1 MPRVHPTSVVSEQCE
16 IASDAHVGPFCVITG
31 QVRLEAGVQ
40 LLGHVHLSGPVRIGP
55 RTVVYPFACLGFPPQ
70 DYKFKPGDATA
81 GVTVGAECIIRE
93 HVTVHAASKME
104 RPTTLGD
111 RVFMMVNSHVGHDGQ
126 VGSGVILVNNVALGG
141 HSEVHDGAI
150 VSGSSVI
157 HQFTRVGRLAF
168 LQGDT
173 AVSMDVPPFCLAYG
187 HNAMAGINLVGL
199 RRAGLPREQITRI
212 REAFRLAFRRPLTKP
227 ERTAVLEKLGAD
239 CPPVMEMARFVAEA
253 KKIVLP
259 PEGRTG
265 DEEVV
270 E

>member
-1 MPRVHPTSVVSEQCE
+1 MPKVHPTAVVSTECE
-16 IASDAHVGPFCVITG
+16 LAPDAEVGPFCVVDGPIRLG
-31 QVRLEAGVQ
+31 AGVRL
-40 LLGHVHLSGPVRIGP
+40 LGNVHVSGPVRIGAG
-55 RTVVYPFACLGFPPQ
+55 TVVYPFACLGFPPQ

-93 HVTVHAASKME
+93 HVTIHAASKTD
-104 RPTTLGD
+104 RPTILGD
-111 RVFMMVNSHVGHDGQ
+111 RVFMMVNSHVGHDGM
-126 VGSGVILVNNVALGG
+126 VGNGVILVNNVALGG

-173 AVSMDVPPFCLAYG
+173 AASMDVPPFCLAYG

-199 RRAGLPREQITRI
+199 RRAGMPRDQITRI

-227 ERTAVLEKLGAD
+227 ERVRVLEQLGAD

-253 KKIVLP
+253 KKFVLP
-259 PEGRTG
+259 PEGRTS
-265 DEEVV
+265 DEEAV